1 MRIKDICSFVSRG
14 TTPNYVDFS
23 EYSVINQATFSK
35 GFFDLENIRYTDNN
49 KPNALVK
56 DNDLLMAS
64 TGGGVLGKVYY
75 YQKFDENKYY
85 ADSHVTILRTEK
97 SSAKLLYYVFL
108 IKYDYINS
116 NLAKGSTNQ
125 TELQRD
131 KLLNFTFSL
140 PPLATQHAI
149 ADYLD
154 KKLAVIDR
162 KISLLEKKKER
173 YAALRKSLINITV
186 RHGLNPDAELKESGV
201 EWLGKIPK
209 HWEVKRMKEINSAIE
224 TGNRKDM
231 SSDDVVSIGGE
242 HIQNSEFYLNNIKYV
257 SNENWEN
264 SKGKIEINDILVVK
278 DGATIGK
285 NMLVRSMPFDKML
298 LNEHV
303 YRVKLSN
310 KYSYLFYYFIFNTD
324 YVQDY
329 FRAMNMSSAQEAINL
344 LVINNLHV
352 PLPPLSEQRAIADY
366 LDSQSEKIDCIVENI
381 NGQLEKLI
389 RLKKSLINE
398 CVTGER
404 EVV

>member
-1 MRIKDICSFVSRG
+1 M
-14 TTPNYVDFS
+14 
-23 EYSVINQATFSK
+23 
-35 GFFDLENIRYTDNN
+35 
-49 KPNALVK
+49 
-56 DNDLLMAS
+56 
-64 TGGGVLGKVYY
+64 
-75 YQKFDENKYY
+75 
-85 ADSHVTILRTEK
+85 
-97 SSAKLLYYVFL
+97 

-389 RLKKSLINE
+389 RLKKA
-398 CVTGER
+398 
-404 EVV
+404 